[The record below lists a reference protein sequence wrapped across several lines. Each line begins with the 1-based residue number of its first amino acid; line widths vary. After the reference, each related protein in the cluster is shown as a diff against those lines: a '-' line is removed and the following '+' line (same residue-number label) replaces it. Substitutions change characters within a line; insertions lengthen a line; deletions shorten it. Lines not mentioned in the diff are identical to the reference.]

1 MTDQCVEKNTVV
13 SITYRIFNE
22 KGELTEQSD
31 LPVDYIHGVENP
43 MFKKIEQALENKSVG
58 DTVEVELSPEEGFG
72 AHDPALCFTD
82 DIENVPHEF
91 RHVGARPSFE
101 NEHGEQMELVVTKIE
116 NGKLTVD
123 ANHQFAGQTVKFQ
136 VDVVGIRP
144 ATPEELN
151 GTVIVSQS
159 PQRLQ

>member
-1 MTDQCVEKNTVV
+1 MSDQSVKKNTVV
-13 SITYRIFNE
+13 SITYRIFDE
-22 KGELTEQSD
+22 KGELAEQSD

-43 MFKKIEQALENKSVG
+43 MFEKVEAALDQKSVG
-58 DTVEVELSPEEGFG
+58 ETVEVELSPDEGFG
-72 AHDPALCFTD
+72 PHDPNLCFTD

-91 RHVGARPSFE
+91 RHVGARPSFQ
-101 NEHGEQMELVVTKIE
+101 NEKGEQMELIVTKIE

-136 VDVVGIRP
+136 VDIVGVRP
-144 ATPEELN
+144 ATKEELD